1 MCILYFEVEDDYLA
15 NSLLV
20 NIESEIVEKYNYE
33 DVLVHFKGVKKRRAD
48 L

>member
-1 MCILYFEVEDDYLA
+1 MEDDFLA

-20 NIESEIVEKYNYE
+20 NIEREIIEKYSYG
-33 DVLVHFKGVKKRRAD
+33 DVLAHFTGKKKRRAD